1 MKAVVGMLYGWRIDG
16 QDGFPDWLSIEL
28 IYSGCM
34 RGLSGNPCEGCH
46 NPELW
51 DFSSRDDG
59 SESLGSFIRRMEE
72 FSVKGRVPINGLV
85 VIGGEPLDQDL
96 SALKDDILTVKSRF
110 PDMKVLVYTGYDKE
124 ALQGRIS
131 TDGDLGALLEVV
143 DYMKT
148 GPYDSR
154 CLKRKG
160 SRLASGN
167 QQVWAVSGRSLTEE
181 VPF

>member
-1 MKAVVGMLYGWRIDG
+1 MVTYMLYGWRIDG

-28 IYSGCM
+28 IYSGCA
-34 RGLSGNPCEGCH
+34 RGFSGNPCEGCH

-51 DFSSRDDG
+51 DFSSRDEG
-59 SESLGSFIRRMEE
+59 SESLDSFIGRMKE
-72 FSVKGRVPINGLV
+72 FSVKGQVPINGLV

-96 SALKDDILTVKSRF
+96 SALKDDILAVKGQF
-110 PDMKVLVYTGYDKE
+110 PDMKVLVYTGYDREVLQERTETDEGLK
-124 ALQGRIS
+124 AL
-131 TDGDLGALLEVV
+131 LGAV

-154 CLKRKG
+154 CPKRKG

-167 QQVWAVSGRSLTEE
+167 QRVWSVKGKELAEE